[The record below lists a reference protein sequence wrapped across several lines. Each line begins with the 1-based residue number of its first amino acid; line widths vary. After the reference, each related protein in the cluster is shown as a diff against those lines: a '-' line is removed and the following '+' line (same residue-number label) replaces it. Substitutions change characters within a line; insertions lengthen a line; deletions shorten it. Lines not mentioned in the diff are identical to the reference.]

1 MPNTREK
8 PMGRMTKE
16 VFQDWSDRV
25 KDTVYQN
32 IKRRMYMT
40 GEFPAAIIAGGE
52 CQYVFMDNPGE
63 LTRTTDGMTLWLGV
77 PLIRCGGESKVIVA
91 WNMEEIKL
99 PEPPKGE

>member
-1 MPNTREK
+1 
-8 PMGRMTKE
+8 MTKE
-16 VFQDWSDRV
+16 VFIYWADRV

-40 GEFPAAIIAGGE
+40 GEFPAAIIASGE

-63 LTRTTDGMTLWLGV
+63 IQYTSDGMMLWRSV
-77 PLIRCGGESKVIVA
+77 PLIRCVGDNKVIVA

-99 PEPPKGE
+99 PEPPKEVW